1 MICRMIRFIIAVVML
16 GAASVAAGCGGDDD
30 EPAASMPTVNV
41 TQHDFYF
48 EPATQTVLGYLT
60 ISSEPVRQYAV
71 HIRNSGNTAHTFTI
85 AQLGIDEQLPPG
97 EEQTVNVSGDS
108 GVLTFFCRFHRDRGM
123 TGTLQ
128 IAGSPTP

>member
-1 MICRMIRFIIAVVML
+1 MICRVVRFIVTAVMFCVATL
-16 GAASVAAGCGGDDD
+16 AAGCGGDDD
-30 EPAASMPTVNV
+30 EPTSIVPTFEV

-60 ISSEPVRQYAV
+60 ISSEPIHQYAL

-85 AQLGIDEQLPPG
+85 TQPGIDEQLQPG
-97 EEQTVNVSGDS
+97 EEQTVNVSGES